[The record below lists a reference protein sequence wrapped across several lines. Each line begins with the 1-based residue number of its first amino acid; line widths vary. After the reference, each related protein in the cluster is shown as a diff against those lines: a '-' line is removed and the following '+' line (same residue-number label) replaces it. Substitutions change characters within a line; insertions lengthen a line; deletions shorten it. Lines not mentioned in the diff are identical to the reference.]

1 MRVGILSYVT
11 MKALYKLR
19 REFLWRVE
27 DFTDTKGMF
36 YYGKYIVRYWII
48 GGEPKVEVYNTK
60 KDYYLVNIEH
70 YLEQCYETPREESVW
85 SINGFRDEADYIR
98 YKFG

>member
-1 MRVGILSYVT
+1 

-36 YYGKYIVRYWII
+36 YYGKYIVRYWIT
-48 GGEPKVEVYNTK
+48 ESQPKVEVYNTK
-60 KDYYLVNIEH
+60 KDYYLVNIEK
-70 YLEQCYETPREESVW
+70 YLEGCYETPSEESEW
-85 SINGFRDEADYIR
+85 SINGFRDEADFIR